1 MPFSFSR
8 RNLFKTLAAVP
19 CALAGYFVYRE
30 LKPDDGV
37 IRTIG
42 APELPTARLLEFPDK
57 ESTTFYALGDTGLE
71 STHRQRVLRQLQ
83 KQTQLVSPELIFLLG
98 DNFYDAGVNSTT
110 DENWKLHFEQ
120 PFGKNRFACPFYACL
135 GNHDYF
141 GNVAAQIEY
150 SQIHKRWN
158 MPSAYY
164 SFTQSVGND
173 GVAEFFVLDT
183 TPIEEGDYSTG
194 TQVRWLDQKLQQSKA
209 DWKIVIGHHPLFTGG
224 EHGRSRRNH
233 RHLVPVLDKHQID
246 LYICGHDHDLQLHD
260 TGRGWLHLVSG
271 AGSKLRSVSWVSTTL
286 FAQAESGFARVSL
299 MQKELGIEIFGP
311 DGLLYSH
318 RSVAKQR
325 RNSAGRKATA

>member
-1 MPFSFSR
+1 MPFSLTR
-8 RNLFKTLAAVP
+8 RNLFKSLAAVP
-19 CALAGYFVYRE
+19 VAVAGYFVYRE
-30 LKPDDGV
+30 FKEGDGV

-42 APELPTARLLEFPDK
+42 APKLPTARALDFPEK
-57 ESTTFYALGDTGLE
+57 ETTTFYALGDTGLA
-71 STHRQRVLRQLQ
+71 STNRQQVLKQLQ
-83 KQTQLVSPELIFLLG
+83 QQTHLVSPDLIFLLG
-98 DNFYDAGVNSTT
+98 DNFYNAGVNSTT
-110 DENWKLHFEQ
+110 DENWQLHFEQ
-120 PFGKNRFACPFYACL
+120 PFEKKLYDCPFYACL
-135 GNHDYF
+135 GNHDYY

-164 SFTQSVGND
+164 SFTQQVGGD

-194 TQVRWLDQKLQQSKA
+194 TQVRWLDQKLKQSEA

-224 EHGRSRRNH
+224 EHGRSRRNY

-260 TGRGWLHLVSG
+260 SGRGWLHLVSG

-286 FAQAESGFARVSL
+286 FAQAQSGFARVSL
-299 MQKELGIEIFGP
+299 MKGELGIEMFGTE
-311 DGLLYSH
+311 GLLYSH
-318 RSVAKQR
+318 RCSAKKR
-325 RNSAGRKATA
+325 RKSAGKTVAA